1 MFILFQT
8 KTAFQLKL
16 YGFIFCLVLIS
27 GIFLYFFNKS
37 FRNKIN
43 TYAKNHVF
51 FLVTFC
57 SFYLLYLVSR
67 IFFVDS
73 IFPILFLIED
83 GVFESLTTVFYLL
96 ASIFFILS
104 LSKRNSLYI
113 NGFIGVLALACFFV
127 GMEEI
132 SWGQRIFGIET
143 PPTYKQINYQG
154 ELTIHNLIPKEYHPI
169 IFLVVA
175 IFCLIFFAFNNNS
188 KYESLFWVHKDY
200 LPSKKF
206 LVIAILLPFI
216 SWYNMEHFEVIL
228 SFMFCV
234 YSYQL
239 LRKEKTNRS
248 QKNTI

>member
-1 MFILFQT
+1 MFLLLQT

-16 YGFIFCLVLIS
+16 YGFIICSVLIL
-27 GIFLYFFNKS
+27 GIFLYFFKES

-43 TYAKNHVF
+43 NYIKNHVF
-51 FLVTFC
+51 FLITFC
-57 SFYLLYLVSR
+57 SFYLLYLVTR
-67 IFFVDS
+67 IFFVDT
-73 IFPILFLIED
+73 IFEILFVRED
-83 GVFESLTTVFYLL
+83 GVFEYLTTVFYLV
-96 ASIFFILS
+96 AFTFFILS
-104 LSKRNSLYI
+104 LSKRNSHYI
-113 NGFIGVLALACFFV
+113 NCFILVLALSCFFV

-143 PPTYKQINYQG
+143 PAAYKQINYQG

-175 IFCLIFFAFNNNS
+175 IFCLIFFAFNNNN
-188 KYESLFWVHKDY
+188 KYDSLFWVHKDY

-206 LVIAILLPFI
+206 LVMAILLPFI

-239 LRKEKTNRS
+239 FYTKKTNRS
-248 QKNTI
+248 KKNTI